1 MQLNKQL
8 PGLPDWPA
16 ISAVGNT
23 GEIVVRGDH
32 IPYGTLFFFQALFP
46 FLPAKL
52 ICQLFF
58 KKWTVVRFTPTRVMI
73 GNKAY
78 DIANGVAIQFRANRP
93 HMKETQ
99 YKALERHLAAGTLGR
114 PAALRLQFRKVE
126 MIYGARIVDITSIE
140 DPDRA
145 QQFAIALQA
154 AYELATS
161 RQTNSAPPPM
171 PRTGHVH
178 DALPE

>member
-1 MQLNKQL
+1 MQLNRQI
-8 PGLPDWPA
+8 PGLPDWPP
-16 ISAVGNT
+16 ISAIGNT

-32 IPYGTLFFFQALFP
+32 IPYGTLYFFQALLP
-46 FLPAKL
+46 LLPAKL

-58 KKWTVVRFTPTRVMI
+58 KKWTVVRFTATKIMI
-73 GNKAY
+73 GNKAFA
-78 DIANGVAIQFRANRP
+78 IANGVAIQFRANRP

-99 YKALERHLAAGTLGR
+99 YKALERNLAAGRLGR
-114 PAALRLQFRKVE
+114 AAALRLQFRKVE

-145 QQFAIALQA
+145 QQFALALQA

-161 RQTNSAPPPM
+161 RQTNAAPPPTS
-171 PRTGHVH
+171 RTGHVH